1 MKKPYYIIEDYNNL
15 SKEEKETFKMLFE
28 RTLLLEEKDLETK
41 KQKTEEILKL
51 MRLIK

>member
-1 MKKPYYIIEDYNNL
+1 MKREYYLIEDYNNL

-28 RTLLLEEKDLETK
+28 RTLLLEENDLKNK

-51 MRLIK
+51 IRLLK